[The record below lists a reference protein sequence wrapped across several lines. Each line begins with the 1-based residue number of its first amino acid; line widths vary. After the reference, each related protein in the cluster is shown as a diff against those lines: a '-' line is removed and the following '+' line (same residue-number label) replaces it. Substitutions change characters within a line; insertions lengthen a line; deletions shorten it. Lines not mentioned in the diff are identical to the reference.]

1 MSKDKPLVSV
11 LITTCDRPD
20 YLDRCL
26 LSVLSQDF
34 KNYEILI
41 MDDNS
46 DAQTEAVIK
55 KYKPLFNIG
64 ANYRHIRN
72 EPRLGY
78 QKSLNRGLREA
89 RGDYIARLDDDD
101 AWADVDKLSRQ
112 IEFLDTHPEYVL
124 VGTGVIVVDENG
136 TELRRSFLPEHDDE
150 IREMMLEQNCF
161 IHSSVVYRKSSALDI
176 GGYHEDKYPYS
187 EDYDLWVKLGTV
199 GKLANLPI
207 YGVRYTSVN
216 RGVAFT
222 LKLRVIPAVRS
233 IKLIGKYKDKYPNYW
248 LAVSLRPIRIL
259 NCLLHII
266 SNIPPFINLKRFLKS
281 KCPACWRAIA
291 FSHRIIFQSIIG
303 ILRLLTGHRNRRLDR
318 THFGE

>member
-11 LITTCDRPD
+11 LIMTCDRPD

-26 LSVLSQDF
+26 FSVLYQDF

-46 DAQTEAVIK
+46 DAQTEAVVK
-55 KYKPLFNIG
+55 KYEPLFNIG

-72 EPRLGY
+72 EPHLGL

-136 TELRRSFLPEHDDE
+136 TELRRSFLPERSSS
-150 IREMMLEQNCF
+150 IISSSIMTSATPRFSRRLISPLLF
-161 IHSSVVYRKSSALDI
+161 IPVSCPERLILPFLVLRPRLSVSSA
-176 GGYHEDKYPYS
+176 H
-187 EDYDLWVKLGTV
+187 
-199 GKLANLPI
+199 
-207 YGVRYTSVN
+207 
-216 RGVAFT
+216 
-222 LKLRVIPAVRS
+222 LRCQI
-233 IKLIGKYKDKYPNYW
+233 
-248 LAVSLRPIRIL
+248 
-259 NCLLHII
+259 
-266 SNIPPFINLKRFLKS
+266 
-281 KCPACWRAIA
+281 
-291 FSHRIIFQSIIG
+291 FSH
-303 ILRLLTGHRNRRLDR
+303 H
-318 THFGE
+318 EVVP